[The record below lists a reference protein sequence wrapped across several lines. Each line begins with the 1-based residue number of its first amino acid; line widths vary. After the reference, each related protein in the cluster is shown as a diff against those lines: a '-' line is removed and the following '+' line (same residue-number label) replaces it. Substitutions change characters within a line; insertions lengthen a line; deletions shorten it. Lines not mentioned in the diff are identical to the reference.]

1 MDRKAISVD
10 RIGHRYSLVLAFC
23 FGMLAFSYPI
33 IGLAQSDSTVAAL
46 PPAGAATY
54 LYLPLVATGPTPTA
68 FNPPDLPAAEP
79 IDSHVMS
86 DYELAAFARERNE
99 PPFVTPEIE
108 AAGPSP
114 WFLVGQWGPITPWP
128 FAFASAAVLP
138 DGQILA
144 WGGNNLL
151 DFNGG
156 TNTYAALWNP
166 TTGRFQSVNQTNH
179 SMFCGIPVMLED
191 GRVLVTGGDGTRK
204 RVSTF
209 DYRTAQWQRVED
221 MNNGRWYP
229 GTVALPNGQV
239 VTALGEPGGAYPELW
254 TPGKGWTLLGGATL
268 QTAILDYPGYQKNWL
283 PYLHLAPNGQ
293 LFHSGPTERMNW
305 ISLVGNGSVTA
316 AGLTNMWYPKYA
328 SVLML
333 DEGKLFLAGGAA
345 TNVSGSPS
353 TNQAAII
360 DLTSPT
366 PRLQP
371 LAPMTYAR
379 KFNNGVLLPNGEVM
393 MIGGTT
399 KGYEFSDLG
408 SILTPEIWNPV
419 TGAWR
424 KVANLAVPR
433 NYHSVALLMPDGRV
447 WTGGGGLC
455 DCTADHPDAQLYS
468 PAYLFNADGSPAVRP
483 VITAAP
489 DVVTYGRTVTIE
501 ASPAITQ
508 FTLIKLSAVT
518 HDLNSDLRALRVP
531 FTETISGRYTLTF
544 HSNPNVLTP
553 GYWMLFA
560 LNSRGTPSVAK
571 IIQVTSGRPH
581 IAPVG
586 EQGNLVNE
594 AIVLDITASD
604 PDHDPLTFAAAG
616 LPPGLLLNPATG
628 VITGVATTVGTYVVM
643 VTVSDGINQSTIR
656 FTWLI
661 NQPARYRYVKL
672 VALTEVNGNPWSSAA
687 EINLIDGNGALMS
700 RAGWLLTADSE
711 EQTALD
717 GRVANVIDG
726 NLNTSWQTQQ
736 TDSSPAPH
744 WLQIDL
750 GDAYQLSALRYLP
763 RQGSVTDGAI
773 ADYQLYVSP
782 DGLHWGLSASGRFDK
797 GPQEQTVALVTAQP
811 EFNVAPG
818 NLVTQSSTATDGA
831 AQQAID
837 GNRDGN
843 YANHSVA
850 ATQAE
855 AEAWWT
861 IDLGQ
866 SYNLTAIRLWPRT
879 DCCAEPWQTLH
890 VLVSGSPF
898 VSQALAPTQAQPAV
912 SDFPLTGPTGSPML
926 VPIGRAGRYVRLQL
940 AGINA
945 LQVAEVEILANL
957 TTPLPEPLQVLPPTP
972 TLQPIN
978 TRITYRATV
987 LGGAHPTFHW
997 LFGDGS
1003 AELGYS
1009 VTPTVT
1015 HTYTQPGLYLVTLTA
1030 IDDRGEEVRTTFI
1043 QAIHRPLTARP
1054 PVASTNLLYVP
1065 MPTGQGWL
1073 WVVNPDQD
1081 SVSVF
1086 DGGTNQKLAEI
1097 AVGQGPRTVA
1107 LAPDGRIWVA
1117 NQNAAT
1123 MSIIDPQA
1131 LAVVQ
1136 TLALPAASQ
1145 PYGVVFVPTGEYAYV
1160 TLAAT
1165 GELLRLD
1172 PATGALTGRVAVG
1185 MHVRQFAINSDGSRL
1200 YLSRFITPPL
1210 PGEDTAA
1217 PQAFVNGMAYGGEVI
1232 VVDGATLAVQ
1242 QPIVLHAS
1250 TQPDSEHGGRG
1261 LPNYLG
1267 PAVIAPD
1274 GLTAWVSSKQ
1284 DNIFRGSQRDG
1295 QNLTFESTV
1304 RSITSR
1310 LDLVQGVEVTAAR
1323 LDHDNAGIAVTGL
1336 FNRTGNYLFV
1346 ALEGS
1351 RAVAVVDAYGGREL
1365 LRIDVGRAPQGLALS
1380 ADDRWLYVHN
1390 VLDRTVTVHDLR
1402 AFLTTGSETIPT
1414 VATYQ
1419 TVATER
1425 LAPSVLL
1432 GKQLFYDAKD
1442 PRLARDNYISCAAC
1456 HHDGGADGRVWDL
1469 SGFGE
1474 GLRNTIDLNGHAG
1487 MAQGPLHWSA
1497 NFDEVQDF
1505 EGQIRTLAGGAGLLS
1520 DADFAATHD
1529 PLGAPK
1535 AGRSVDLDALAAYV
1549 ASLSDLPA
1557 SPYRAADGA
1566 LTAAGA
1572 KGKFIFRTQQCV
1584 SCHGGFAF
1592 TDSAPNHLHDIGT
1605 IKVTSGQRLG
1615 AWLPGLDTP
1624 TLRNVWATAPYL
1636 HDGSAPTL
1644 VAAIQAHPALVLSDA
1659 DLVAL
1664 GAYLQQIDGREPAL
1678 DLANQ
1683 SPVLDQPTPAV
1694 GRVGESVALT
1704 LQAGDA
1710 DGDALRYRAYGL
1722 PTGLAIEP
1730 QTGVIRGTLMTPG
1743 FYDVSISVSDG
1754 MTVSGRFFRWTVEP

>member
-1 MDRKAISVD
+1 MYRKVTQSERSRRRSIF
-10 RIGHRYSLVLAFC
+10 GLAFC
-23 FGMLAFSYPI
+23 LGALLIFRPT
-33 IGLAQSDSTVAAL
+33 IGLAQSAPGVTTL
-46 PPAGAATY
+46 PGESAATR
-54 LYLPLVATGPTPTA
+54 LYLPLVVTAPATTES
-68 FNPPDLPAAEP
+68 NPPAAVP
-79 IDSHVMS
+79 VDSHTMS
-86 DYELAAFARERNE
+86 DYELAALARARNE
-99 PPFVTPEIE
+99 PPFVAPEIS
-108 AAGPSP
+108 AAGPST
-114 WFLVGQWGPITPWP
+114 WSLVGQWGPITPWP

-166 TTGRFQSVNQTNH
+166 ATGRFQSVNHTDH

-209 DYRTAQWQRVED
+209 DYRTTQWQRVED
-221 MNNGRWYP
+221 MKNGRWYP
-229 GTVALPNGQV
+229 GTVALANGQV
-239 VTALGEPGGAYPELW
+239 ATALGDPGGAYPELW

-268 QTAILDYPGYQKNWL
+268 QNAILDYPGYQKNWL
-283 PYLHLAPNGQ
+283 PYVHLAPNGQ

-316 AGLTNMWYPKYA
+316 AGVTNLWYPKYA
-328 SVLML
+328 AVLML
-333 DEGKLFLAGGAA
+333 DEGKLFVAGGAA
-345 TNVSGSPS
+345 TNVTGSPS
-353 TNQAAII
+353 TEQAAII
-360 DLTSPT
+360 DLTGPT
-366 PRLQP
+366 PRFQP
-371 LAPMTYAR
+371 LASMTYAR

-399 KGYEFSDLG
+399 KGYEFSDWG
-408 SILTPEIWNPV
+408 SILTPEIWNPL

-433 NYHSVALLMPDGRV
+433 NYHSVALLLPDGRV

-455 DCTADHPDAQLYS
+455 DCSADHPDAQIYA
-468 PAYLFNADGSPAVRP
+468 PAYLFNADGSPAARP

-489 DVVTYGRTVTIE
+489 DVVTYGRAVTIT
-501 ASPAITQ
+501 ASPAITG

-531 FTETISGRYTLTF
+531 FTETMSGHYTLTF

-571 IIQVTSGRPH
+571 IIQVTSGRPY
-581 IAPVG
+581 IEPLD
-586 EQGNLVNE
+586 EQGHLVNA
-594 AIVLDITASD
+594 AITLRIDASD
-604 PDHDPLTFAAAG
+604 PDNDGLTFTAAG
-616 LPPGLLLNPATG
+616 LPPGLLLDPVTG
-628 VITGVATTVGTYVVM
+628 VITGVATAVGTYPVI
-643 VTVSDGINQSTIR
+643 VTVSDGLNQSTIR

-661 NQPARYRYVKL
+661 NQPAHYRYIKL
-672 VALTEVNGNPWSSAA
+672 VALTEVNGDPWSSAA
-687 EINLIDGNGALMS
+687 EINLVDGNGALIP
-700 RAGWLLTADSE
+700 RTGWLLTADSE

-717 GRVANVIDG
+717 GKAVNVMDG
-726 NLNTSWQTQQ
+726 DLNTSWQSQPAAN
-736 TDSSPAPH
+736 SPASPH

-763 RQGSVTDGAI
+763 RQGSVIDGAI

-782 DGLHWGLSASGRFDK
+782 DGRHWGLSASGRFAK

-811 EFNVAPG
+811 EFNVALG
-818 NLVTQSSTATDGA
+818 SLVTQSSTMADGA

-837 GNRDGN
+837 GNRDGT

-855 AEAWWT
+855 TDAWWE

-866 SYNLTAIRLWPRT
+866 RYNLTAIRLWPRT
-879 DCCAEPWQTLH
+879 DCCAESWQALH
-890 VLVSGSPF
+890 LLVSGSPF
-898 VSQALAPTQAQPAV
+898 VTQRLAATQAQPAV
-912 SDFPLTGPTGSPML
+912 SDFTLAGATETPVV
-926 VPIGRAGRYVRLQL
+926 VPVGRAGRYVRLQL
-940 AGINA
+940 DGVSA
-945 LQVAEVEILANL
+945 LQIAEVEILANL
-957 TTPLPEPLQVLPPTP
+957 TTPLPEPLQLLPPTP
-972 TLQPIN
+972 TPQSVN
-978 TRITYRATV
+978 TMITYSTTV
-987 LGGAHPTFHW
+987 MGGAHPTFNW

-1003 AELGYS
+1003 VESGYS
-1009 VTPTVT
+1009 VAPTVT
-1015 HTYTQPGLYLVTLTA
+1015 HAFTQPGLYLVTLMA
-1030 IDDRGEEVRTTFI
+1030 IDDQGEEVRTDFV
-1043 QAIHRPLTARP
+1043 QAIHRPLTPRP

-1065 MPTGQGWL
+1065 RAVGNSWL

-1081 SVSVF
+1081 SVSAF
-1086 DGGTNQKLAEI
+1086 DVVTNQKLAEI
-1097 AVGQGPRTVA
+1097 GVGQGPRTLA
-1107 LAPDGRIWVA
+1107 LAPDGRLWVA
-1117 NQNAAT
+1117 NQDAAT
-1123 MSIIDPQA
+1123 LSILDPVT
-1131 LAVVQ
+1131 LTVVQ
-1136 TLALPAASQ
+1136 TVALPAASQ
-1145 PYGVVFVPTGEYAYV
+1145 PYGVVFTPAGDHAYV

-1165 GELLRLD
+1165 GELLQLD
-1172 PATGALTGRVAVG
+1172 PITGALTGWVAVG
-1185 MHVRQFAINSDGSRL
+1185 RQVRQLAINSDGSRL

-1210 PGEDTAA
+1210 PGEATAT
-1217 PQAFVNGMAYGGEVI
+1217 PQTLVNGVAHGGEVV

-1242 QPIVLHAS
+1242 QTIVLQAS

-1261 LPNYLG
+1261 IPNYLG

-1284 DNIFRGSQRDG
+1284 DNIFRGLQRDG
-1295 QNLTFESTV
+1295 LNLTFDSTV

-1351 RAVAVVDAYGGREL
+1351 RAVAVVDAYGAREL
-1365 LRIDVGRAPQGLALS
+1365 LRIDVGRAPQGLAL
-1380 ADDRWLYVHN
+1380 APDDRLLYVHN
-1390 VLDRTVTVHDLR
+1390 VLDRTITVHDLR
-1402 AFLTTGSETIPT
+1402 SLLTTGNDTVPT

-1425 LAPSVLL
+1425 LAPPVLL

-1442 PRLARDNYISCAAC
+1442 PRLARDSYLSCAAC
-1456 HHDGGADGRVWDL
+1456 HHEGGEDGRVWDL

-1474 GLRNTIDLNGHAG
+1474 GLRNTIELNGHAG

-1535 AGRSVDLDALAAYV
+1535 AGRSADLDALAAYV
-1549 ASLSDLPA
+1549 ASLSRVPL
-1557 SPYRAADGA
+1557 SPYRALDGA

-1592 TDSAPNHLHDIGT
+1592 TDSAPNRLHDIGT

-1615 AWLPGLDTP
+1615 AWLPGFDTP
-1624 TLRNVWATAPYL
+1624 TLRNGWATAPYL

-1644 VAAIQAHPALVLSDA
+1644 VTAIQAHPDLILSDE
-1659 DLVAL
+1659 DLATL
-1664 GAYLQQIDGREPAL
+1664 LAYLQQIDGREPAL
-1678 DLANQ
+1678 DFANQ
-1683 SPVLDQPTPAV
+1683 APVLDQPNRAT
-1694 GRVGESVALT
+1694 GRVGDSVVLE

-1722 PTGLAIEP
+1722 PAGLAINP
-1730 QTGVIRGTLMTPG
+1730 QTGVISGALTAPG
-1743 FYDVSISVSDG
+1743 VYDVSISVSDG
-1754 MTVSGRFFRWTVEP
+1754 LTVSGRFFRWIVEP

>member
-1 MDRKAISVD
+1 MARKVISGE
-10 RIGHRYSLVLAFC
+10 RIGRRYILALAFW
-23 FGMLAFSYPI
+23 FGMLTFSHPNMS
-33 IGLAQSDSTVAAL
+33 LAQGDPVSTTLPSAEVAAR
-46 PPAGAATY
+46 

-68 FNPPDLPAAEP
+68 FNPPELEP
-79 IDSHVMS
+79 IDSHAMS
-86 DYELAAFARERNE
+86 DYELAALARERNE
-99 PPFVTPEIE
+99 PPFVAPEVG

-114 WFLVGQWGPITPWP
+114 WSLVGQWGPITPWP

-156 TNTYAALWNP
+156 SNTYAALWNP
-166 TTGRFQSVNQTNH
+166 ATGRFQSVNHTDH

-229 GTVALPNGQV
+229 GTVALTTGQV
-239 VTALGEPGGAYPELW
+239 VTALGDPGGAYPERW
-254 TPGKGWTLLGGATL
+254 TPGKGWTVLGGAAL
-268 QTAILDYPGYQKNWL
+268 QTPILDYPGYQKNWL

-305 ISLVGNGSVTA
+305 ISLIGNGSVTA
-316 AGLTNMWYPKYA
+316 AGLTNLWYPKYA

-333 DEGKLFLAGGAA
+333 DEGKLFIAGGAA
-345 TNVSGSPS
+345 TNVAGSPS
-353 TNQAAII
+353 TEQAAII
-360 DLTSPT
+360 DLTDSP
-366 PRLQP
+366 PRFQL

-399 KGYEFSDLG
+399 KGYEFSDWG
-408 SILTPEIWNPV
+408 SILTPEIWNPT

-433 NYHSVALLMPDGRV
+433 NYHSVALLLPDGRV

-455 DCTADHPDAQLYS
+455 DCTADHPDAQIYS
-468 PAYLFNADGSPAVRP
+468 PAYLFNADGSPAARP

-489 DVVTYGRTVTIE
+489 DVVTYGRTVTIA
-501 ASPAITQ
+501 ASPTITQ

-531 FTETISGRYTLTF
+531 FTETSSGHYTLTF

-581 IAPVG
+581 IAPMG
-586 EQGNLVNE
+586 EQGHLVNE
-594 AIVLDITASD
+594 AIVLPMTASD
-604 PDHDPLTFAAAG
+604 PDNDPLTFTAAG

-628 VITGVATTVGTYVVM
+628 VITGVATTVGTYAVM
-643 VTVSDGINQSTIR
+643 VTVSDGINQSTMR

-672 VALTEVNGNPWSSAA
+672 VALTEVNGKPWSSAA
-687 EINLIDGNGALMS
+687 EINLVDGNGALLP

-726 NLNTSWQTQQ
+726 NLNSSWQTQQ
-736 TDSSPAPH
+736 TDDSPAPPH

-763 RQGSVTDGAI
+763 RQGTLIDGAI

-782 DGLHWGLSASGRFDK
+782 DGRHWGLSASGRFDK
-797 GPQEQTVALVTAQP
+797 GPQEQTIALVTAQP

-818 NLVTQSSTATDGA
+818 SLVTQSSTAIEGA

-837 GNRDGN
+837 GNRDGT
-843 YANHSVA
+843 YAHHSVA

-855 AEAWWT
+855 TEAWWE

-866 SYNLTAIRLWPRT
+866 RYNLTAIRLWPRT
-879 DCCAEPWQTLH
+879 DCCADGWQGLH

-898 VSQALAPTQAQPAV
+898 VSQTLAATQAQPAV
-912 SDFPLTGPTGSPML
+912 SDFTLTGSTASP
-926 VPIGRAGRYVRLQL
+926 VVAPIGRAGRYVRLQL
-940 AGINA
+940 ASSNA

-957 TTPLPEPLQVLPPTP
+957 TTPLPDPLQLLPSTPTP
-972 TLQPIN
+972 QPVN
-978 TRITYRATV
+978 TTITYSATAT
-987 LGGAHPTFHW
+987 GGAHPTFHW

-1003 AELGYS
+1003 PELGYS

-1043 QAIHRPLTARP
+1043 QAIHRPVTARP
-1054 PVASTNLLYVP
+1054 PAASTNLLYVP
-1065 MPTGQGWL
+1065 TPTGQGRL

-1081 SVSVF
+1081 SVSLF
-1086 DGGTNQKLAEI
+1086 DGEANQKLAEI
-1097 AVGQGPRTVA
+1097 AVGQGPRTLAV
-1107 LAPDGRIWVA
+1107 APDGRIWVA
-1117 NQNAAT
+1117 NQDAAT
-1123 MSIIDPQA
+1123 ISIIDPYV

-1145 PYGVVFVPTGEYAYV
+1145 PYGVVFAPTGDHAYV

-1165 GELLRLD
+1165 GEILQLD
-1172 PATGALTGRVAVG
+1172 PATGALTGRLAVG
-1185 MHVRQFAINSDGSRL
+1185 MHVRHLAVNSDGSRL

-1210 PGEDTAA
+1210 PGEATAA
-1217 PQAFVNGMAYGGEVI
+1217 PQAFVNGVAYGGEVV
-1232 VVDGATLAVQ
+1232 VVDGATLTVQ
-1242 QPIVLHAS
+1242 QTIVLHAS

-1261 LPNYLG
+1261 IPNYLG
-1267 PAVIAPD
+1267 PAAIAPD

-1323 LDHDNAGIAVTGL
+1323 LDHDNAGIAVTAL
-1336 FNRTGNYLFV
+1336 FNHTGNYLFV

-1351 RAVAVVDAYGGREL
+1351 RAVAVIDAYGGREL

-1380 ADDRWLYVHN
+1380 PDDRWLYVHN

-1402 AFLTTGSETIPT
+1402 AFLTTGHDTAPT

-1419 TVATER
+1419 TVAMER

-1432 GKQLFYDAKD
+1432 GKQLFYDTKD
-1442 PRLARDNYISCAAC
+1442 PRLARDHYISCAAC
-1456 HHDGGADGRVWDL
+1456 HQEGGADGRVWDL
-1469 SGFGE
+1469 GGFGE

-1505 EGQIRTLAGGAGLLS
+1505 EGQIRTLAGGTGLLS
-1520 DADFAATHD
+1520 DADFAATQE

-1535 AGRSVDLDALAAYV
+1535 AGRSADLDALAAYV
-1549 ASLSDLPA
+1549 ASLSRIPS

-1592 TDSAPNHLHDIGT
+1592 TDSAPNRLHDIGT
-1605 IKVTSGQRLG
+1605 IKATSGQRLG
-1615 AWLPGLDTP
+1615 TWLPGFDTP
-1624 TLRNVWATAPYL
+1624 TLRNGWATAPYL
-1636 HDGSAPTL
+1636 HDGSAPSL
-1644 VAAIQAHPALVLSDA
+1644 VTAIQAHPDLILSDT

-1678 DLANQ
+1678 DFANQ
-1683 SPVLDQPTPAV
+1683 PPVLDQPNRTM
-1694 GRVGESVALT
+1694 GRVGDSVVLE

-1710 DGDALRYRAYGL
+1710 DGDALRYRVYGL
-1722 PTGLAIEP
+1722 PGGLEIDP
-1730 QTGVIRGTLMTPG
+1730 QTGVIRGTLTTPG

-1754 MTVSGRFFRWTVEP
+1754 MTVSGRFFRWIVEP